1 MNEMPTISNLRLTP
15 AEIKKIKKNIDSPLL
30 DADSNLEYFIITLPE
45 KKVYILKRSEC
56 IFNNIG
62 VGPEDY
68 IRGILYRCEDPEVS
82 SKESLTQYFEH
93 KKELDRMVEKYLS
106 NSMIDKIVV
115 SDHQQTED
123 NTNKSKLE
131 MLEEFAKDKE
141 LSDLDKNI
149 ISKKY
154 YEIINKAKE
163 ARNKKQK
170 GGK

>member
-1 MNEMPTISNLRLTP
+1 
-15 AEIKKIKKNIDSPLL
+15 
-30 DADSNLEYFIITLPE
+30 
-45 KKVYILKRSEC
+45 
-56 IFNNIG
+56 
-62 VGPEDY
+62 
-68 IRGILYRCEDPEVS
+68 
-82 SKESLTQYFEH
+82 
-93 KKELDRMVEKYLS
+93 
-106 NSMIDKIVV
+106 MIDKIVV